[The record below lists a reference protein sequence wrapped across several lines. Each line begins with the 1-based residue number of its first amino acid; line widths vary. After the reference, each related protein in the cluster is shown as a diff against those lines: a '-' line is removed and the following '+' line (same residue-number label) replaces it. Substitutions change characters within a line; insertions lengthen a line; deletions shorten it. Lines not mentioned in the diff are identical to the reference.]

1 MTTTPTI
8 SPPTATVGTTTNL
21 AAACGTTYN
30 ENKSSSSSKEA
41 EAAAVSIL
49 DFIGPASAVKNLF
62 SLPYNSD
69 RSVSVACHNM
79 GNGTL
84 LLDSWEDDYFGVVA
98 AATTM
103 TNNTTTTPVIPAF
116 GGTRGR
122 RRQRPSSW
130 NNSARRNNIDS
141 DDERQ
146 RRALALYES
155 TIGSDT
161 DAGVDEDTENSHDDN
176 NDTLDLDKLQT
187 NWKLGENERSL
198 LSSLSLL
205 LDDKE
210 EGEMKQ
216 QRQQLSLQSQ
226 SNNDDGAIIVS
237 NSDKETIAKAN
248 KDKIVI
254 DHQEEN
260 NIDPILYPPQ
270 DYLTHYSGVTL
281 PTPPRQYVNW
291 KFRDMKLLVGSDAV
305 IYNNDGNNDFGMLNE
320 NGEEE
325 RGDTMQLLGADDRVG
340 ERTPNAV
347 DVEVERMTTTMTRS
361 KTITSKGASPPTI
374 AILLAD
380 AAELKSQM
388 IDHMVKTNMDDE
400 RGFLVD
406 EMDEGMNHR
415 LALSP
420 PPPSSYAEA
429 LLKPPPSASST
440 SKEEVKISVTQE
452 DEPTADALDSVVKL
466 QTCIIPTS
474 AVGPEWAN
482 VWEAR
487 LGFITPGC
495 TSSQNNVE
503 QSSSSPTKTYA
514 KSSSSGVC
522 TVLDAYLDNLMA
534 NVPQLALILREH
546 GFVQNIKLMRTEDIP
561 SLMMHPSTLNGSN
574 TEATTAHHHPAPP
587 QIFSPDIVEMNAAML
602 LQFLK
607 TNCTTE
613 SSTFLVHRA
622 AGETNIQLFDI
633 SSISKMRQRKWTWW
647 LALCSY
653 RFACRLEQLVKTTDN
668 VLDGVTRR
676 EYRNRQRNL
685 LINTLDL
692 LEELKDMDE
701 NDNRNLG
708 GSSHQRRHDTI
719 GAAVCEHLADTF
731 LWNNSN
737 VDDHYD
743 NESDQRVAAPGNNS
757 ISPAPYASCQVKYAK
772 VPVDSLNKAH
782 DHLIC
787 GVKKLMPL
795 LNKARKDKSLIEIE
809 AISTQLYGLHYKLSN
824 VNLRLADRHLQNY
837 FASNLIQSLR
847 TSARVLAETIPLLTG
862 MYQGNKQTMLS
873 SSNMHPRSIL
883 LQYAWLWE
891 YCGHFARSFAADPLW
906 RDRGHTCGQDLIGL
920 FQEVSNIC
928 SGIRKQFFTRAI
940 SKPELSVVSIASHG
954 QVSLK
959 NNLSGI
965 VILPEDFELIEK
977 SVLRKEGCHEAISAA
992 KFIIDQKTEI
1002 KRDACLVLVAAS
1014 ICYGNAIDAYVLLES
1029 LSTDNIEDVDC
1040 YEEKVI
1046 TSNVGVTVA
1055 PILRQRLG
1063 DACNEIGKILLQESR
1078 TVLTPQFTPPEKVC
1092 STDMS
1097 HVSAIMLTSSQFW
1110 FIEGLKQ
1117 FTIGNDL
1124 RNIALLRCNL
1134 CQCCKIRANT
1144 NVILP
1149 EEEKSARNNPETYLQ
1164 EAIDHLVSAH
1174 NSMVERD
1181 ADPITWDMVSE
1192 ELAATLLVLGVR
1204 RRQTALSSSSEPL
1217 LFQASRLTP
1226 GAEKAIVEPMERSC
1240 LIYESLGTPRA
1251 SHQAAAA
1258 HYQLALYFSK
1268 VWTCQRD
1275 EVKTRDKLGA
1285 AFKHYGLAHQYF
1297 FQHIKGN
1304 ETTFIVLSLDLSNLY
1319 SAVSGEAGEECLR
1332 KALMCCLD
1340 TRMAFALP
1348 VASDVNKQMTTLIDT
1363 VTERVSKLLLSLVKI
1378 EKDNNTKLNA
1388 AQNASN
1394 KYKDM
1399 YRQVLVHKMSSSI
1412 SMSPQSR
1419 VEGNHTHHP
1428 VFVLLDNLFNIS
1440 KA

>member
-1 MTTTPTI
+1 MTTPATN
-8 SPPTATVGTTTNL
+8 SPPSAAVGTTSNV
-21 AAACGTTYN
+21 AEACETAN
-30 ENKSSSSSKEA
+30 HDKSSSSSS
-41 EAAAVSIL
+41 AAAVLSVL
-49 DFIGPASAVKNLF
+49 DFIGPSSAVKNLF

-98 AATTM
+98 TTM
-103 TNNTTTTPVIPAF
+103 TNNTTPTIPALG

-122 RRQRPSSW
+122 RRHRPSSW
-130 NNSARRNNIDS
+130 NNSAPRNNNNIDGDNNDDED

-161 DAGVDEDTENSHDDN
+161 DIGGVDEDTDNDDKN
-176 NDTLDLDKLQT
+176 NTLDLDKLQT
-187 NWKLGENERSL
+187 NWKLSENERSL

-210 EGEMKQ
+210 EGEMKH
-216 QRQQLSLQSQ
+216 QRQLSLRSQ
-226 SNNDDGAIIVS
+226 SNNEDGAIIVS
-237 NSDKETIAKAN
+237 SSDRKETIATTKK

-254 DHQEEN
+254 DEEDN
-260 NIDPILYPPQ
+260 NIDPMLYLPQ
-270 DYLTHYSGVTL
+270 DYLTHYSGVSL

-291 KFRDMKLLVGSDAV
+291 KFRNMKLLVGSDAM
-305 IYNNDGNNDFGMLNE
+305 IYDNSNDNGGLLDDDGE
-320 NGEEE
+320 NE
-325 RGDTMQLLGADDRVG
+325 RGDTMQLLSADDKVG
-340 ERTPNAV
+340 ERTPKAV

-361 KTITSKGASPPTI
+361 KTTTSTGSSPPTI

-406 EMDEGMNHR
+406 QMEEGMNDR

-429 LLKPPPSASST
+429 LLKPPSSASSM

-452 DEPTADALDSVVKL
+452 DEHTVSALDSVVKL

-482 VWEAR
+482 EWEAR
-487 LGFITPGC
+487 LGFMTQGC

-503 QSSSSPTKTYA
+503 RSYSSPTNTNT
-514 KSSSSGVC
+514 KSSPSGVC
-522 TVLDAYLDNLMA
+522 TVLDAYLDNIMA

-574 TEATTAHHHPAPP
+574 TEATTAHHHPTPP

-607 TNCTTE
+607 TNCRTE

-685 LINTLDL
+685 LLNTLDL
-692 LEELKDMDE
+692 LEELKDIDE

-719 GAAVCEHLADTF
+719 GAAVCEHLADTY
-731 LWNNSN
+731 LWNNNN
-737 VDDHYD
+737 VDDHND
-743 NESDQRVAAPGNNS
+743 NESDQRVVDPGNNS
-757 ISPAPYASCQVKYAK
+757 KSPAPYASCQVKYAR

-787 GVKKLMPL
+787 GVKKLMSL
-795 LNKARKDKSLIEIE
+795 LNKAWKDKSFIEIE

-847 TSARVLAETIPLLTG
+847 TSARVLADTIPLLTG
-862 MYQGNKQTMLS
+862 MYQGNKQTLFS
-873 SSNMHPRSIL
+873 SSDMHPRSIL

-891 YCGHFARSFAADPLW
+891 YCGHFARSFVADPLW

-940 SKPELSVVSIASHG
+940 PKPELSVVSIASHG

-965 VILPEDFELIEK
+965 VILPEDFELIET
-977 SVLRKEGCHEAISAA
+977 SVLRKEGCHEAIGAA
-992 KFIIDQKTEI
+992 KLIIDQKTEI

-1014 ICYGNAIDAYVLLES
+1014 ICYGHAIDAHVLLES
-1029 LSTDNIEDVDC
+1029 LSTENIEGVDC
-1040 YEEKVI
+1040 YEVI
-1046 TSNVGVTVA
+1046 TNNVGITVA

-1078 TVLTPQFTPPEKVC
+1078 AVLTPQSTPPE
-1092 STDMS
+1092 MS
-1097 HVSAIMLTSSQFW
+1097 HVSAIMLASSQFW
-1110 FIEGLKQ
+1110 FVEGLKQ

-1144 NVILP
+1144 NVVLP
-1149 EEEKSARNNPETYLQ
+1149 EEDKSARNNPETYLQ

-1192 ELAATLLVLGVR
+1192 ELAATYLVLGVR

-1226 GAEKAIVEPMERSC
+1226 GVEKAIVEPMERSC

-1304 ETTFIVLSLDLSNLY
+1304 EATFIVLSLDLSNLY

-1363 VTERVSKLLLSLVKI
+1363 VTERISKLLLSLVKI
-1378 EKDNNTKLNA
+1378 EKDNNTKLKA

-1399 YRQVLVHKMSSSI
+1399 YRQVLVHKMSSSS
-1412 SMSPQSR
+1412 SMSPQSG
-1419 VEGNHTHHP
+1419 VEGNNTLHP
-1428 VFVLLDNLFNIS
+1428 VFVLLDNLFESCN